1 MLEIEIIE
9 NNIING
15 GSEVFVRAWRDGT
28 PIGFGE
34 DGTIE
39 IERILLRHENNHS
52 YLYVPDEKGDFVVE
66 ILNEDGV
73 IDIYKYREDP
83 EEALLRRL
91 EHIIDNIGKTDENI
105 VFGKRGSTVT
115 VIDQT
120 TTTGDQLLSDAMAT
134 YALARDAAT
143 GTVSNMS
150 GAAAQNW
157 LHNSL
162 IGTYYVRRVQIGFDT
177 SSIPDGDTISAATM
191 TVYSNATGGGD
202 TDNYSVVLLN
212 NTAAGTS
219 SPLVSG
225 DFDGFPSTSIGSLDL
240 TSLTNIGANVAITLT
255 DFAVIN
261 KTGTTL
267 IGVRLSGDIN
277 NSTPTGSNLLRVNQ
291 AADYPFLTITHA
303 AAASVNSN
311 FFALM

>member
-9 NNIING
+9 NNIIDG
-15 GSEVFVRAWRDGT
+15 GSEVFVRAWKDGT
-28 PIGFGE
+28 PVGFGS

-39 IERILLRHENNHS
+39 IERILLRYENTHS
-52 YLYVPDEKGDFVVE
+52 YLYVPDEKGDFVIE
-66 ILNEDGV
+66 ILNEDGAV
-73 IDIYKYREDP
+73 DTYKYREDP

-91 EHIIDNIGKTDENI
+91 EHIINDIGKTDENI

-120 TTTGDQLLSDAMAT
+120 TTTGDQLLSDAMLT

-150 GAAAQNW
+150 AAGAQNW

-162 IGTYYVRRVQIGFDT
+162 ITTYYVRRVQIGFDT
-177 SSIPDGDTISAATM
+177 SSIPDSDVISAATM
-191 TVYSNATGGGD
+191 TVYSNATGGAD
-202 TDNYSVVLLN
+202 TDGYDVVLLN

-219 SPLVSG
+219 SPLVAG

-240 TSLTNIGANVAITLT
+240 TNLTNINANVAITLT

-277 NSTPTGSNLLRVNQ
+277 NSTPTGSNVLRIGQ
-291 AADYPFLTITHA
+291 ASDYPFLTVTHA
-303 AAASVNSN
+303 AAGGSNSN
-311 FFALM
+311 FLRFM